1 MIDPITLQQGT
12 DWQAQAEVFE
22 EIFFVFLS
30 LGTLV
35 GIVVVSYTLWNVYK
49 YRDDG
54 SDPDEEFDAPVVGE
68 LPTGQGGPKAK
79 KLFLSFGLSA
89 VVVISLVV
97 YAYGI
102 LLYVEYVFFF
112 EQKTAYEI
120 TVEGYQ
126 FGWEYIYPNG
136 HSEMS
141 ELVVPADQR
150 IDLTV
155 TSRDVWHNFGSSELR
170 IKSDAIPGE
179 ESETWFSVSSE
190 EVEAQGGEA
199 TYMVECFE
207 LCGSGHS
214 AMKGQITVLPQ
225 DEWEEWY
232 ANTGSDAAAENSS
245 SVEATT
251 LDGAESA
258 SVSVDRVTRG
268 GDRATVG
275 GVLA

>member
-97 YAYGI
+97 YAYGL
-102 LLYVEYVFFF
+102 LLYVEDGPDTGA
-112 EQKTAYEI
+112 EGDIEI

-251 LDGAESA
+251 LDGTESA

>member
-97 YAYGI
+97 YAYGL
-102 LLYVEYVFFF
+102 LLYVEDGPDTGA
-112 EQKTAYEI
+112 EGDIEI

-150 IDLTV
+150 LDLPV
-155 TSRDVWHNFGSSELR
+155 TTLEGWPNSGSSELPL
-170 IKSDAIPGE
+170 KSGAHPGVASSAWIP
-179 ESETWFSVSSE
+179 VRPAR
-190 EVEAQGGEA
+190 VEAQVAEA
-199 TYMVECFE
+199 TPLVRCFA
-207 LCGSGHS
+207 L
-214 AMKGQITVLPQ
+214 
-225 DEWEEWY
+225 
-232 ANTGSDAAAENSS
+232 
-245 SVEATT
+245 
-251 LDGAESA
+251 
-258 SVSVDRVTRG
+258 RG
-268 GDRATVG
+268 T
-275 GVLA
+275 